1 VTKVVVVGGGMAGV
15 ACALELGS
23 TRGVGGRDI
32 DVTLV
37 DRNNYLQF
45 QPLLYQVANSLLP
58 AEDVA
63 RPLSTV
69 FADSPSVTVKQSTVT
84 AIDFATRE
92 VVTEAGSLGV
102 ADHLVLAA
110 GSQPN
115 FFGVAGAAEHAFP
128 LYAVTD
134 AERLRLHLK
143 SQLRLHCYPDG
154 ADPGTLTVVV
164 VGGGCTG
171 VEVAGAIAELFSQLF
186 ADGRLPAKANV
197 HLVDHGKAVLA
208 PFSEK
213 SHEYALKKLTEYGV
227 QVTFGVAVTNVGPE
241 SVTLSDGTVLATRTV
256 IWGGGE
262 SASAI
267 AADGGAQPGRGG
279 RIDVAADLAVP
290 GFENVWAIGDVANIP
305 GPGDR
310 ALPQLGSV
318 AQQSGKWLGRNIRR
332 VADGDE
338 TKPFH
343 YRDKGIMAMI
353 GRNAAVAEIG
363 PHRHQIEGPI
373 AFAAWLG
380 LHAILLSGAHSEV
393 DAFLTWADDYFHH
406 ERSVDLELDGTP
418 DRIAWADAAE
428 DRPIIAPVAQS

>member
-15 ACALELGS
+15 ACALELGNQA
-23 TRGVGGRDI
+23 GEVI
-32 DVTLV
+32 LV
-37 DRNNYLQF
+37 DRNDYLQF
-45 QPLLYQVANSLLP
+45 QPLLYQVASSQLP

-63 RPLSTV
+63 RPLTTI
-69 FADSPSVTVKQSTVT
+69 FADSPSVTVRRSTVT
-84 AIDFATRE
+84 SIDFATRE
-92 VVTEAGSLGV
+92 VVTSDGSLGI

-110 GSQPN
+110 GSRPN
-115 FFGVAGAAEHAFP
+115 FFGVLGAAEHAFP
-128 LYAVTD
+128 LYSVTD

-143 SQLRLHCYPDG
+143 DQLQLHCYPDG
-154 ADPGTLTVVV
+154 ADPGTLNVVI

-171 VEVAGAIAELFSQLF
+171 VEVAGAVAELLEELF
-186 ADGRLPAKANV
+186 ADGRLPDRATV
-197 HLVDHGKAVLA
+197 HLVDHGKALLA

-213 SHEYALKKLTEYGV
+213 SHQYAAQRLADHGAQLTL
-227 QVTFGVAVTNVGPE
+227 GVAVTEVTAE
-241 SVTLSDGTVLATRTV
+241 SVTLSDGTVLDTRTV
-256 IWGGGE
+256 VWAGGE
-262 SASAI
+262 SASSI
-267 AADGGAQPGRGG
+267 AGSAGGKPGRGG
-279 RIDVAADLAVP
+279 RIDVAADLSVP

-305 GPGDR
+305 GKNGR

-332 VADGDE
+332 VTDGDA

-393 DAFLTWADDYFHH
+393 DAFLNWAEDYFHH

-418 DRIAWADAAE
+418 NRIAWSDAAA
-428 DRPIIAPVAQS
+428 DRPVIAPAARG